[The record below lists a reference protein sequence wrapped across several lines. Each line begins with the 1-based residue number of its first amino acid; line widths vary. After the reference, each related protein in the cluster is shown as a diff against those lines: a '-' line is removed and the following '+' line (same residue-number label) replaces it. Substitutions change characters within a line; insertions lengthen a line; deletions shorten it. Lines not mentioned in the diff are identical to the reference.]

1 MKKFTLLATIFIFL
15 VTLSGC
21 MKMNL
26 KMTIHNDKS
35 MDVEII
41 EAVPKEVVE
50 EGKAEKELEWIKKN
64 AKPGTNYELYEDDRY
79 KGFKADFKVDS
90 IDTLI
95 KENDDETTMS
105 EVANQEGTMVKFFT
119 IEKVSDGEIYTAV
132 LENDAT
138 KDYGDMSELS
148 EDERKVLETLDMKM
162 TVVLPVKPISHNATT
177 VSEDGK
183 TLTWDL
189 TKFTEDITF
198 SFKLKKK
205 TAWIIPVAIISTCA
219 IAVILYAIIKAGRTD
234 EVVMPNN
241 EDENLPVE
249 EKQEEKE

>member
-1 MKKFTLLATIFIFL
+1 MKKFTLLATIFIIL

-41 EAVPKEVVE
+41 EAVPKEITE
-50 EGKAEKELEWIKKN
+50 EGKVEEELEWIKKN

-95 KENDDETTMS
+95 KEDADETTMS
-105 EVANQEGTMVKFFT
+105 EVANQDGTMAKIFT
-119 IEKVSDGEIYTAV
+119 VEKVSDGEIYTAV
-132 LENDAT
+132 FENDAT
-138 KDYGDMSELS
+138 DDYGDTSELS
-148 EDERKVLETLDMKM
+148 EDARKVLETLDMKM

-189 TKFTEDITF
+189 TKVTDDVTF
-198 SFKLKKK
+198 SFKLQKK
-205 TAWIIPVAIISTCA
+205 TDWIIPVAIISTCV
-219 IAVILYAIIKAGRTD
+219 IAVVLYAIIKAGRTD
-234 EVVMPNN
+234 EVIMPNT
-241 EDENLPVE
+241 EEENLPEE
-249 EKQEEKE
+249 EKQENKE

>member
-26 KMTIHNDKS
+26 KMTVHSDKS

-41 EAVPKEVVE
+41 EAVSKEFAE
-50 EGKAEKELEWIKKN
+50 EGEVENQLEVIKKG
-64 AKPGTNYELYEDDRY
+64 AQPGTNYELYEDDRY
-79 KGFKADFKVDS
+79 KGLKADFKVDS
-90 IDTLI
+90 IDTLV
-95 KENDDETTMS
+95 KEDNDETVMS
-105 EVANQEGTMVKFFT
+105 EVANQDGTMSKIFT
-119 IEKVSDGEIYTAV
+119 VEKVSDGEIYTAIF
-132 LENDAT
+132 ENDAT
-138 KDYGDMSELS
+138 SDYGDTSQLS

-189 TKFTEDITF
+189 TKVTDDITF
-198 SFKLKKK
+198 SFKLQKK
-205 TAWIIPVAIISTCA
+205 TAWIIPVAIISTCV
-219 IAVILYAIIKAGRTD
+219 IAVVLYAIIRAGRTD
-234 EVVMPNN
+234 EVVMPNT
-241 EDENLPVE
+241 EEENL
-249 EKQEEKE
+249 EKEEEQKDKE